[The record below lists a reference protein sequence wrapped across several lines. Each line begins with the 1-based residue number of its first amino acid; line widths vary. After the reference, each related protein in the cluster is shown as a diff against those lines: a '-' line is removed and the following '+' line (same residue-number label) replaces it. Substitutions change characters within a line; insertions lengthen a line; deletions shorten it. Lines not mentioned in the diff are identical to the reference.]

1 MKKIALNIFALG
13 MIGIAFTACDDAK
26 NDAIDNMV
34 YISEAA
40 SEPATEIILGKTGE
54 TSSTTITVRMGQK
67 AAVDTKVQLALD
79 PQTLENYNKRNDT
92 EFAVLPSEYIEFPA
106 EVIVEAGTSTVEV
119 PLTITSFDG
128 EKGVDYA
135 APIKVVSAEGQTV
148 SKGSGAYIITFG
160 KPLIQKAPQFAF
172 GNGMKMPWE
181 GTIDL
186 TNLTLEWWCR
196 VINTAGNG
204 GFSVNNQALFSLNA
218 NHELYVRFGDTTY
231 GGNDQRKGLM
241 EFLQIKTMGID
252 ANYDSGDP
260 NEESKK
266 LPWGE
271 WIHFAHTFDS
281 ATGDVILYMNG
292 VEVNRANGGAGKVF
306 NATGLSI
313 LGSSQTY
320 FRDYI
325 ELAQVRLWKTTR
337 SAAQIKK
344 FMKKEVKYTDPNLVF
359 YLPMNEGSGSTLHDV
374 TGNGHDV
381 EIGSADNGG
390 NNQANAWT
398 EYEF

>member
-1 MKKIALNIFALG
+1 
-13 MIGIAFTACDDAK
+13 
-26 NDAIDNMV
+26 
-34 YISEAA
+34 
-40 SEPATEIILGKTGE
+40 
-54 TSSTTITVRMGQK
+54 
-67 AAVDTKVQLALD
+67 
-79 PQTLENYNKRNDT
+79 
-92 EFAVLPSEYIEFPA
+92 
-106 EVIVEAGTSTVEV
+106 
-119 PLTITSFDG
+119 
-128 EKGVDYA
+128 
-135 APIKVVSAEGQTV
+135 
-148 SKGSGAYIITFG
+148 
-160 KPLIQKAPQFAF
+160 
-172 GNGMKMPWE
+172 
-181 GTIDL
+181 
-186 TNLTLEWWCR
+186 
-196 VINTAGNG
+196 
-204 GFSVNNQALFSLNA
+204 
-218 NHELYVRFGDTTY
+218 
-231 GGNDQRKGLM
+231 M